1 MDNFFNVVY
10 KREFSTHYL
19 FFCYRLSSN
28 SRNEHSY
35 QSVESDTTPSKELP
49 RVNTPANLSQSKPIY
64 AQNQETH
71 NNPNERMVS
80 PKRKIEHFPHLY
92 VANNVKT
99 ATFNEQADKNNLSNS
114 KNNLVNNE
122 FVSKYTCNH
131 TSINMVPERDTGPSG
146 KVSAGQVTTLGSLHL
161 PACHGPTQNTMRFK
175 GEVSGCEETRMVQN
189 RPHHHVSVQE
199 LRLQVLFTCIK

>member
-1 MDNFFNVVY
+1 MFIHENIRVFLIPL
-10 KREFSTHYL
+10 KIIS
-19 FFCYRLSSN
+19 FCCRLSSN

-35 QSVESDTTPSKELP
+35 QPVETDTTPSKESA
-49 RVNTPANLSQSKPIY
+49 RVNTPANLPQPKPAY
-64 AQNQETH
+64 PPNQEPH

-99 ATFNEQADKNNLSNS
+99 ATFSEQADKSNLSNC

-131 TSINMVPERDTGPSG
+131 ASVNMVPERDTGPG
-146 KVSAGQVTTLGSLHL
+146 KVNTVGSLHL
-161 PACHGPTQNTMRFK
+161 PACQNNSRFK
-175 GEVSGCEETRMVQN
+175 GEVSGGEETRMLSN

-199 LRLQVLFTCIK
+199 LRLQVSEMKQ